1 MDLYRRRKI
10 DAHIDMTPMIDTL
23 LQLFLIFLLNASF
36 AASSVRLDLP
46 KAAADAKKK
55 SEPISVSINAQRD
68 LFLNDAAISKALL
81 AERLGIIYQS
91 LDERSVLLRADR
103 TLPYSQ
109 VLELIVEIR
118 RSGAERVLL
127 EYEAGQP

>member
-46 KAAADAKKK
+46 KAAADTQKT
-55 SEPISVSINAQRD
+55 SEPIAVSINAARE
-68 LFLNDAAISKALL
+68 LFLNDAPIAKAAL
-81 AERLGIIYQS
+81 AERLGLMFQS
-91 LDERSVLLRADR
+91 LDQRAVLLRADR
-103 TLPYSQ
+103 TLPYHY
-109 VLELIVEIR
+109 VLDLIVEIR
-118 RSGAERVLL
+118 RSGADRVLL
-127 EYEAGQP
+127 EYEGGKP